1 MVIFVRKVVKLFH
14 IIITYVHN
22 VTNERIKLP
31 NCSKTGNDLVQPH
44 VSETKMVPGGQ
55 GRISIRD
62 IRLST

>member
-1 MVIFVRKVVKLFH
+1 M
-14 IIITYVHN
+14 IITHVHN